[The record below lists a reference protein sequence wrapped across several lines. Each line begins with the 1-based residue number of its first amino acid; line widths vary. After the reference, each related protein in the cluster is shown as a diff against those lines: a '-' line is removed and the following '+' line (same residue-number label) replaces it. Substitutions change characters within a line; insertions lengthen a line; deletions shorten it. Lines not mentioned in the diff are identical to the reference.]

1 VTASAAGEQ
10 RAPVR
15 AAGGA
20 VWRRSPDGP
29 LEVVVVHRVAYDDW
43 SLPKG
48 KTERGES
55 DEEAAIREVE
65 EEAGVRCRLGPEL
78 PTTTYHDR
86 SGRRKIVRYWAMTV
100 VGGDVGGHHEVDDAR
115 WISLP
120 AARRRLSYERDV
132 EVIDALEAALA
143 GS

>member
-1 VTASAAGEQ
+1 
-10 RAPVR
+10 VR

-20 VWRRSPDGP
+20 VWRRSAGGP
-29 LEVVVVHRVAYDDW
+29 LEVVLVHRVAYDDW

-48 KTERGES
+48 KAERGET
-55 DEEAAIREVE
+55 DEETAIREVE

-78 PTTTYHDR
+78 PATTYHDR
-86 SGRRKIVRYWAMTV
+86 YGRRKIVRYWAMTV

-115 WISLP
+115 WVSVA

-132 EVIDALEAALA
+132 EVIDALEAAIG